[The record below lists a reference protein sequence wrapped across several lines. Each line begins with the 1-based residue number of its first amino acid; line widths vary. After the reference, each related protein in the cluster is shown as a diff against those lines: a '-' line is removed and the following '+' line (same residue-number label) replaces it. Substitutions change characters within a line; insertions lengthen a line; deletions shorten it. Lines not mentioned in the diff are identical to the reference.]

1 MTILKYNFLC
11 LFKNKALLFWTLVF
25 PIVLGLLFKIAFSDI
40 EKGGN
45 LKTINIAII
54 DRVEIPNGFLD
65 SIENAKY
72 NEDLPIFDYQLVD
85 KDTAF
90 TLLENGEVSGVIDI
104 KSTDNISLSVTSGGY
119 SQTII
124 KSYLDQY
131 MQINSSISSLI
142 ILSHGNLSVE
152 EVIAKLNNQKDYLK
166 DAQTNTKKTSMVS
179 YYFFTLIGMAI
190 LYGSF
195 WGSFIVDR
203 LLPNNGNQGIRL
215 SISPVKRK
223 NLLIAGL
230 FSSFVVHFIELIII
244 ILVLDFGYGVS
255 FNTNYL
261 YLIITCALGS
271 SLGISYG
278 AFISMVLKRKPEGT
292 KVAVTIITSMA
303 GSFLAGMMV
312 ISVKYFVQTN
322 IPILQYINPVNV
334 ITDALYSLSYY
345 TDINRYLMNI
355 GILALMTIIFLT
367 STAFLFRRDSYE
379 SI

>member
-72 NEDLPIFDYQLVD
+72 NEDLPIFDYKLVD

-152 EVIAKLNNQKDYLK
+152 EIMAKLNNQKDYLK

-244 ILVLDFGYGVS
+244 ILVLDFGYGVN

-292 KVAVTIITSMA
+292 KVSVTIITSMA

>member
-244 ILVLDFGYGVS
+244 ILVLDFGYGVN

>member
-152 EVIAKLNNQKDYLK
+152 EIMAKLNNQKDYLK

-244 ILVLDFGYGVS
+244 ILVLDFGYGVN

-355 GILALMTIIFLT
+355 GILAIMTIIFLT